1 MIKDFGLPWIAH
13 VVLLIVLPVIW
24 GAIIRITRGKLLLG
38 ILYFFTGGY
47 FLIGWIIDIVQLIL
61 KKNFALK
68 Y

>member
-24 GAIIRITRGKLLLG
+24 CAIFRITRGKLLLG